1 MAGHRKEKAITDIAA
16 ELDRCFVDR
25 FKVLILDNEVTVD
38 AFVTDPP
45 LPWARLTALGRGYRI
60 GEGYPG
66 ALTAAEAAREELNW
80 DRVSETAIREA
91 LGGLDETVDAVVFG
105 NNAGQGLPLAE
116 ALPASLRAARG
127 VVTYG
132 ESLPER
138 ASYEELGY
146 RRFCPRRDLVAQ
158 LAGAAETAGRPLA
171 LGFINTI
178 QHDERN
184 YHAPWRGRETGE
196 NNRG

>member
-1 MAGHRKEKAITDIAA
+1 MEETTITGIAA
-16 ELDRCFVDR
+16 ELDRCFADR
-25 FKVLILDNEVTVD
+25 FKALILDNEVTVD

-45 LPWARLTALGRGYRI
+45 IPWARLTARDRAYRI
-60 GEGYPG
+60 GEEYPC
-66 ALTAAEAAREELNW
+66 ALTAEVAGREELNW
-80 DRVSETAIREA
+80 DRVSETAIRGA
-91 LGGLDETVDAVVFG
+91 LDGLDETVDVVVFG

-127 VVTYG
+127 IVTYG

-138 ASYEELGY
+138 ASYEILGF
-146 RRFCPRRDLVAQ
+146 RQFCPRRDLVAH
-158 LAGAAETAGRPLA
+158 LAGAAEAAGRPLA

-184 YHAPWRGRETGE
+184 YHAPWPGRETGE
-196 NNRG
+196 DDRG

>member
-1 MAGHRKEKAITDIAA
+1 MERAEGKAITSIAA
-16 ELDRCFVDR
+16 ELDRCFADR

-38 AFVTDPP
+38 AFVADPP
-45 LPWARLTALGRGYRI
+45 LAWARLVARDGVYRI

-80 DRVSETAIREA
+80 DRVSGTTIREA

-116 ALPASLRAARG
+116 APPASLRAARG
-127 VVTYG
+127 VVTFG
-132 ESLPER
+132 ASLPER
-138 ASYEELGY
+138 ASYEALGY
-146 RRFCPRRDLVAQ
+146 RRFCPRRDLVAH
-158 LAGAAETAGRPLA
+158 LASAAEAVGRPLA

-196 NNRG
+196 DDRG